1 MEVEWLP
8 SSSFLHTLN
17 AGCVLAVC
25 FSWLSISP
33 TVLGNQEDVSL
44 QTDPNASAAGA
55 GFR

>member
-25 FSWLSISP
+25 FSRWLSISP
-33 TVLGNQEDVSL
+33 TNQEDVSL